1 MKITVTMELN
11 DENEVAGLTQFMK
24 EVEAY
29 RNPAAAMRAAA
40 AQEAGVAPDVQQ
52 PETKEM
58 HAELAQD
65 PSVVGTITPE
75 VKGPKEAELNQAALK
90 FVEKHSMDKALEIL
104 RKYGVAKMP
113 DLKDPA
119 KRAELYKEFLEGA
132 K

>member
-29 RNPAAAMRAAA
+29 RNPAATMRAAAAA
-40 AQEAGVAPDVQQ
+40 AQEAEQPAPEQ
-52 PETKEM
+52 M

-65 PSVVGTITPE
+65 PAVVGTITPE

-90 FVEKHSMDKALEIL
+90 YVEKHSMDKALEIL

-119 KRAELYKEFLEGA
+119 KRAELYNEFLEGV